1 MMSMHI
7 AATAIIHDHV
17 ILGKDVII
25 EDYCIIG
32 VPIKDNPTAQTVIGD
47 RAHLRSFTVIYA
59 GNQIGHDFQ
68 TGNKANIREYN
79 QIGNH
84 VSIGTLSI
92 IEHHVKI
99 ANHVRI
105 HSQAFIPEYSILEEG
120 AWIGPNVVLTNA
132 KYPLSPDVK
141 KNLQGPHI
149 AAQAKIGA
157 NTTILPGVHIGA
169 HSLVGA
175 GSVVTQDIAA
185 QQIVAGSPAR
195 LLRPIDY

>member
-1 MMSMHI
+1 MPRHI

-17 ILGKDVII
+17 ILGEDVII

-32 VPIKDNPTAQTVIGD
+32 VPLAQDPTAQTIIGD
-47 RAHLRSFTVIYA
+47 RAHLRAFTVIYA

-79 QIGNH
+79 QIGHH
-84 VSIGTLSI
+84 VSIGTLSVV
-92 IEHHVKI
+92 EHHVI
-99 ANHVRI
+99 LADGVRI

-132 KYPLSPDVK
+132 KYPCAPDAK

-149 AAQAKIGA
+149 AAHAKIGA
-157 NTTILPGVHIGA
+157 NTTILPGVHIGG

-175 GSVVTQDIAA
+175 GSVVTQDVAA
-185 QQIVAGSPAR
+185 QQIVAGTPAR
-195 LLRPIDY
+195 LLRAIDY